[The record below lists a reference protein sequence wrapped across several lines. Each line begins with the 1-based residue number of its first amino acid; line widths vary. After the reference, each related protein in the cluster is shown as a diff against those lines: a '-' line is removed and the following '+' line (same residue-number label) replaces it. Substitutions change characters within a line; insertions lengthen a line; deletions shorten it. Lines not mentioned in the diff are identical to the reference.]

1 MTHRRCHKDRWKTG
15 NPNKALVPSDALYLL
30 LLRLPYLNIL
40 NDIPGKIYFV
50 TSKLIL
56 LEMVPPMEG
65 AYLKPI
71 KERVLLISEQKEKI
85 KMLEPDKEEKLLEN
99 QEKKKKKK
107 SSKVSQGQVKENVK
121 EVIEEKEKEKEKE
134 KKEEKKKENG
144 REREKEKSDEKITDA
159 DNLRNNVSTDKL
171 MTFNAISLPTEIKIK
186 EEVGKNDLIKL
197 SELKEAFQ
205 LFDFNCDGIIDFE
218 DLKFTFITMGKPD
231 VSEEQLQQML
241 SEIPTP
247 IDFDAFITLFGKK
260 VSEMDPEEVFTAAL
274 STWDMRETGMIP
286 EKKVRNDLQ
295 KFGDKFTIKEVDRAL
310 EEAPIYL
317 QDDDEMID
325 YIKFSN
331 NICGFQKLARARQ
344 YQKKLEN
351 P

>member
-1 MTHRRCHKDRWKTG
+1 
-15 NPNKALVPSDALYLL
+15 
-30 LLRLPYLNIL
+30 
-40 NDIPGKIYFV
+40 
-50 TSKLIL
+50 
-56 LEMVPPMEG
+56 
-65 AYLKPI
+65 
-71 KERVLLISEQKEKI
+71 
-85 KMLEPDKEEKLLEN
+85 
-99 QEKKKKKK
+99 
-107 SSKVSQGQVKENVK
+107 
-121 EVIEEKEKEKEKE
+121 
-134 KKEEKKKENG
+134 
-144 REREKEKSDEKITDA
+144 
-159 DNLRNNVSTDKL
+159 
-171 MTFNAISLPTEIKIK
+171 MTFNAVSLPKEIKIR

-205 LFDFNCDGIIDFE
+205 LFDFNSDGIIDSE
-218 DLKFTFITMGKPD
+218 DLKFTFLTMGKPD
-231 VSEEQLQQML
+231 VSEEQIQQML
-241 SEIPTP
+241 SEISTP

-274 STWDMRETGMIP
+274 STWDMRDTGMIP
-286 EKKVRNDLQ
+286 EKNFFRIRDDLQ

-351 P
+351 A